1 MPNLNLIR
9 VQTKLDE
16 LFQGKIDLSDVT
28 NPDEIE
34 NKFYTRA
41 LAAIAVVMCSGVDY
55 ELAAKS
61 VTDDYHDM
69 GIDAIYNDTV
79 QKKLVLVQSKWRK
92 DGTGSVSQE
101 EAHTF
106 AEGINR
112 IINLELSGCNKKI
125 AAKQSEIDAA
135 IRDMDYQIESIF
147 CHTGSQG
154 MSTYAL
160 RPIDDLL
167 GKANITGANEL
178 LTFSEVKL
186 QEIYEFLANGQNGD
200 NITLNDVVLTN
211 WGMVDTPFKA
221 YYGSISVSAIG
232 EWYNQYGNRLF
243 AKNIR
248 YYKGSTE
255 VNQGIKDV
263 LKNEPDNFFYYNNG
277 IKLLCKKITRKAL
290 HGTTREM
297 GLFVLEGVSLVNGAQ
312 TTGTIGTIFAES
324 PEILTSAN
332 VLIQMID
339 LGDSD
344 EAQAAQITK
353 LSNTQNRIDGKD
365 FAALDRNQERLRM
378 ELSFAG
384 IQYLYKSGAKLD
396 DLEHQITLDETIIAQ
411 ACPSAELSIVALA
424 KGNIGAL
431 TENIEKPPYKSLFNS
446 GTNSFSLY
454 NGVQVLRTVDRLLK
468 QHEATSTGRK
478 RLVLVHGNR
487 FLLHLILG
495 KIKVTDG
502 FGTKYLS
509 NECIAT
515 LVNEHFQTQWDS
527 VFDAMEAKFPDA
539 YPSYLFRNVGKLKE
553 LVEVIAR

>member
-324 PEILTSAN
+324 PEILT
-332 VLIQMID
+332 
-339 LGDSD
+339 
-344 EAQAAQITK
+344 
-353 LSNTQNRIDGKD
+353 
-365 FAALDRNQERLRM
+365 
-378 ELSFAG
+378 
-384 IQYLYKSGAKLD
+384 
-396 DLEHQITLDETIIAQ
+396 
-411 ACPSAELSIVALA
+411 
-424 KGNIGAL
+424 
-431 TENIEKPPYKSLFNS
+431 
-446 GTNSFSLY
+446 
-454 NGVQVLRTVDRLLK
+454 
-468 QHEATSTGRK
+468 
-478 RLVLVHGNR
+478 
-487 FLLHLILG
+487 
-495 KIKVTDG
+495 
-502 FGTKYLS
+502 
-509 NECIAT
+509 
-515 LVNEHFQTQWDS
+515 
-527 VFDAMEAKFPDA
+527 
-539 YPSYLFRNVGKLKE
+539 
-553 LVEVIAR
+553 